1 MATKDYYS
9 LLGVTRDA
17 SEKDIKQAYRR
28 LARRYHPD
36 VNPGDVSAE
45 HKFKEIS
52 KAYAVLSNR
61 ESRAA
66 YDRFGWQTFQPG
78 PDSASARQH
87 ASPGFHAGPFK
98 DLFSGRGGL
107 AEGFSTMF
115 EELFHGGTSRSQGSQ
130 TGGQD
135 IEHVVEI
142 SFEEALRGTTV
153 EVSLPRHNGKTE
165 RLRIKIPPGV
175 DTNSR
180 IRVSGKGKTGS
191 FGRSAGDLYII
202 TRVRPHDYFVRQGD
216 DLLCEVPITLA
227 EALLGAKIE
236 VPTIEGQTSMTLPA
250 GTPNGGKFRLR
261 GKGVP
266 RLKGGGRGDQYVT
279 VTIVLPATLDERSR
293 ALIEEFEQRNPLQPR
308 AQMRW

>member
-1 MATKDYYS
+1 MAKTDYYS
-9 LLGVTRDA
+9 LLGVARDA
-17 SEKDIKQAYRR
+17 SEKEIKQAYRR

-52 KAYAVLSNR
+52 KAYAVLSNQ
-61 ESRAA
+61 ESRAK
-66 YDRFGWQTFQPG
+66 YDHFGSQAFQPG
-78 PDSASARQH
+78 PDTASAREH
-87 ASPGFHAGPFK
+87 ASRGSHAGPFK
-98 DLFSGRGGL
+98 DFLRGRSGF

-115 EELFHGGTSRSQGSQ
+115 EELFHRDTSRSQSSQ
-130 TGGQD
+130 TRGQD
-135 IEHVVEI
+135 IERVVEV
-142 SFEEALRGTTV
+142 SFEDALRGTTV

-165 RLRIKIPPGV
+165 RLRVKIPPGV

-180 IRVSGKGKTGS
+180 IRVSGKGKTGT
-191 FGRSAGDLYII
+191 FGRSAGDLFII

-236 VPTIEGQTSMTLPA
+236 VPTVEGKTSMTLPP

-279 VTIVLPATLDERSR
+279 VSIVLPTTLDERSR
-293 ALIEEFEQRNPLQPR
+293 TLIEEFEQRNPLQPR
-308 AQMRW
+308 AQMGW